1 MDAFVELRQL
11 VARFSVG
18 EVTLG
23 IKSRSKENVL
33 LLLYV
38 YLSASYVDRTIS
50 ELRFAGLRVSF
61 VQRPYDVRVRA
72 VLQDLVMV
80 DALQTFGR
88 DYELLIRSRKDIDPD
103 HLDSIRTL
111 IVVEAQS
118 LVQETIAWG
127 ETEPQV
133 VDDFEEEIS
142 DALLI
147 IDFMQVT
154 DDCPDDVVLR
164 GSGKRRTIDLKFKSL
179 HVTGKIF
186 FVIVYFLRR
195 HRIVCAA
202 NQETVVELKSFFE
215 RAFPDGKSDEG
226 PARRGTIEDVA
237 AREANLG
244 NEVKLFLP

>member
-33 LLLYV
+33 LLLIC
-38 YLSASYVDRTIS
+38 LSASYVDRLIS

-111 IVVEAQS
+111 VVEAQS
-118 LVQETIAWG
+118 PVQETIAWG

-133 VDDFEEEIS
+133 VDDFEEESS
-142 DALLI
+142 DALLT

-154 DDCPDDVVLR
+154 DDCPDDVVLP

-179 HVTGKIF
+179 HVTGTTLFI
-186 FVIVYFLRR
+186 IVLFCLRRYRLRSQSGNRRRAEEFLRASVSR
-195 HRIVCAA
+195 R
-202 NQETVVELKSFFE
+202 EKRR
-215 RAFPDGKSDEG
+215 RAGSPWDD
-226 PARRGTIEDVA
+226 
-237 AREANLG
+237 
-244 NEVKLFLP
+244 